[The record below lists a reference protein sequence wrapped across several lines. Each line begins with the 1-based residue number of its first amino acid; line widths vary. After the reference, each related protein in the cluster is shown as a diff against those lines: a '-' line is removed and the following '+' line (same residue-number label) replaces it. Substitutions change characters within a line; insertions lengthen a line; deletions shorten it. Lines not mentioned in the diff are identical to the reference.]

1 MPKNNE
7 FTNSSMNNSSALVAP
22 TRSEIRISFSIEYP
36 SISDSTRKK
45 LRRAAFVATFLL
57 IATVSSC
64 SMLGVQLSH
73 STGFALIF
81 FGSIGIVYCFHELWK
96 SFGGLK
102 GILNEEE
109 KEVANE

>member
-22 TRSEIRISFSIEYP
+22 TRSEIRISLSIEYP

-57 IATVSSC
+57 VATVSSC
-64 SMLGVQLSH
+64 FMLGVQLSH

-102 GILNEEE
+102 GILNEEG
-109 KEVANE
+109 KEAANE